1 MADDKKKEKK
11 KKDFTNIVLPKAWKT
26 MKHQRDTAQAKAN
39 FNDLWKLL
47 GGLIIAA
54 LVIFI
59 AFGGIS
65 IKGVIRSIAK
75 WANAASDKVESV
87 MDKVE
92 LTTKDGQPAL
102 DFVDEGEQALIDKET
117 SKQSREQGMET
128 FDKLLDIIYDE
139 SGENQPTGE
148 AVPTEEVTPTDET
161 TPTEE
166 VTPSVSPTET
176 ESEEETKEDSE
187 TTETETT
194 ETTETETTKSETTE
208 SETTEDTSTTKDKS
222 TKKSSKKK

>member
-11 KKDFTNIVLPKAWKT
+11 KKDKDFTNIVLPKAWKT

-47 GGLIIAA
+47 GGLVITA

-92 LTTKDGQPAL
+92 LTTKEGQPAL
-102 DFVDEGEQALIDKET
+102 DFVDEGEQALIDKES
-117 SKQSREQGMET
+117 SKQSREQGMKNL
-128 FDKLLDIIYDE
+128 DKILDIIYDE

-148 AVPTEEVTPTDET
+148 VVPTEEATPTDKA

-166 VTPSVSPTET
+166 VTPSVSPTEI

-194 ETTETETTKSETTE
+194 ETENTESETTE
-208 SETTEDTSTTKDKS
+208 SETNKDTSTTKDKS